1 MEKDL
6 FSSRINGVAD
16 KVFIERWSP
25 RSFVSDTIPELDL
38 KKIIDAARWS
48 PSTINEQP
56 WLFFTA
62 SREAS
67 KFQEF
72 IKCLNEGNQVWAKHS
87 SVIGFVI
94 ARRFFKNK
102 PKENSLADFDCGAAW
117 MALTI
122 QARLLGY
129 YTHGMGG
136 INRAEIEEL
145 LNLDVKKQKVMMG
158 FALGKRADASAL
170 PEELRKKENPSS
182 REELGDIW
190 KIM

>member
-16 KVFIERWSP
+16 KVFIELWSP
-25 RSFVSDTIPELDL
+25 RSFVSNTIPELDL

-48 PSTINEQP
+48 PSTVNEQP

-62 SREAS
+62 SREAL

-145 LNLDVKKQKVMMG
+145 LNLDVTTQKVMMG
-158 FALGKRADASAL
+158 FALGKRADASVL

>member
-6 FSSRINGVAD
+6 FTSRMNGVAD

-25 RSFVSDTIPELDL
+25 RSFVPNTIPELDL

-48 PSTINEQP
+48 PSTMNEQP

-62 SREAS
+62 SREAL

-72 IKCLNEGNQVWAKHS
+72 VKCLNEGNQVWAKHS
-87 SVIGFVI
+87 SVIGFII
-94 ARRFFKNK
+94 ARKFFKNK
-102 PKENSLADFDCGAAW
+102 PRENSLAEFDCGAAW

-136 INRAEIEEL
+136 INRAKIEEL
-145 LNLDVKKQKVMMG
+145 FKLDVKKQKVMMG
-158 FALGKRADASAL
+158 FALGKREDASAL
-170 PEELRKKENPSS
+170 PEELRNKEIPSP

>member
-6 FSSRINGVAD
+6 FTSRINGVAD

-25 RSFVSDTIPELDL
+25 RSFIPITIPELDL

-48 PSTINEQP
+48 PSTMNEQP

-62 SREAS
+62 SREAL

-72 IKCLNEGNQVWAKHS
+72 VKCLNEGNQVWAKHS
-87 SVIGFVI
+87 SVIGFII
-94 ARRFFKNK
+94 ARKFFKKK
-102 PKENSLADFDCGAAW
+102 PRENSLAEFDCGAAW

-136 INRAEIEEL
+136 INRAKIEEL
-145 LNLDVKKQKVMMG
+145 FNLDVKKQKVMMG
-158 FALGKRADASAL
+158 FALGKREDASAL
-170 PEELRKKENPSS
+170 PEELRNKEIPSP

>member
-62 SREAS
+62 SRKS
-67 KFQEF
+67 LKFQEF

>member
-72 IKCLNEGNQVWAKHS
+72 VKCLNEGNKVWAKHS

-129 YTHGMGG
+129 YTHGG
-136 INRAEIEEL
+136 
-145 LNLDVKKQKVMMG
+145 
-158 FALGKRADASAL
+158 
-170 PEELRKKENPSS
+170 
-182 REELGDIW
+182 W
-190 KIM
+190 Y

>member
-72 IKCLNEGNQVWAKHS
+72 VKCLNEGNQVWAKH
-87 SVIGFVI
+87 
-94 ARRFFKNK
+94 
-102 PKENSLADFDCGAAW
+102 
-117 MALTI
+117 
-122 QARLLGY
+122 
-129 YTHGMGG
+129 
-136 INRAEIEEL
+136 
-145 LNLDVKKQKVMMG
+145 
-158 FALGKRADASAL
+158 
-170 PEELRKKENPSS
+170 
-182 REELGDIW
+182 
-190 KIM
+190 

>member
-6 FSSRINGVAD
+6 FTSRINAVAD

-25 RSFVSDTIPELDL
+25 RSFVPNTISELDL

-48 PSTINEQP
+48 PSTMNEQP

-62 SREAS
+62 SRETS

-72 IKCLNEGNQVWAKHS
+72 VKCLNEGNQVWANHS
-87 SVIGFVI
+87 SVIGFII
-94 ARRFFKNK
+94 ARKFFKKK
-102 PKENSLADFDCGAAW
+102 PRENSLAEFDCGAAW

-136 INRAEIEEL
+136 INRAKIEEL
-145 LNLDVKKQKVMMG
+145 FNLDEKTQKVIMG

-170 PEELRKKENPSS
+170 PEELRNKEIPSP

-190 KIM
+190 KTM

>member
-48 PSTINEQP
+48 PSTMNEQP

-62 SREAS
+62 SREAL

-72 IKCLNEGNQVWAKHS
+72 VKCLNEGNQVWAKHS
-87 SVIGFVI
+87 ALLDLLLRGSFLK
-94 ARRFFKNK
+94 KNQ
-102 PKENSLADFDCGAAW
+102 ERNSLADFDCGAAW

-136 INRAEIEEL
+136 INRAKIEEL

-170 PEELRKKENPSS
+170 PEELRNKEIPSP

-190 KIM
+190 NIM

>member
-170 PEELRKKENPSS
+170 PEMKNF
-182 REELGDIW
+182 
-190 KIM
+190 

>member
-6 FSSRINGVAD
+6 FTSRINRVAD

-25 RSFVSDTIPELDL
+25 RSFVPITIPEFDL

-48 PSTINEQP
+48 PSTMNEQP

-62 SREAS
+62 SREAL

-72 IKCLNEGNQVWAKHS
+72 VKCLNEGNQVWARHS
-87 SVIGFVI
+87 SVIGFII
-94 ARRFFKNK
+94 ARKFFEKK
-102 PKENSLADFDCGAAW
+102 PRENSLAEFDCGAAW

-136 INRAEIEEL
+136 INRAKIEEL
-145 LNLDVKKQKVMMG
+145 FKLDVKKQKVMMG
-158 FALGKRADASAL
+158 FALGKREDASAL
-170 PEELRKKENPSS
+170 PEELRNKEIPSP

>member
-6 FSSRINGVAD
+6 FTSRINGVAD

-25 RSFVSDTIPELDL
+25 RSFIPITIPELDL

-48 PSTINEQP
+48 PSTMNEQP
-56 WLFFTA
+56 WIFFTA

-72 IKCLNEGNQVWAKHS
+72 VKCLNEGNQLWAKHS
-87 SVIGFVI
+87 SVIGFII

-102 PKENSLADFDCGAAW
+102 PRENSLAEFDCGAAW

-122 QARLLGY
+122 QARMLGY

-136 INRAEIEEL
+136 INRLQVEKIL
-145 LNLDVKKQKVMMG
+145 GLDNKRKMVIMG
-158 FALGKRADASAL
+158 FALGKKADASSL
-170 PEELRKKENPSS
+170 PSELQSKENPSS
-182 REELGDIW
+182 REELMDIW
-190 KIM
+190 KTR

>member
-136 INRAEIEEL
+136 INRAKIEEL
-145 LNLDVKKQKVMMG
+145 LNLDVTKQKVMMG

>member
-6 FSSRINGVAD
+6 FTSRINAVAD

-25 RSFVSDTIPELDL
+25 RSFVPNTIPELDL

-48 PSTINEQP
+48 PSTMNEQP

-62 SREAS
+62 SRETS

-72 IKCLNEGNQVWAKHS
+72 VKCLNEGNQVWANQS
-87 SVIGFVI
+87 SLIGFII
-94 ARRFFKNK
+94 ARKFFKNK
-102 PKENSLADFDCGAAW
+102 PRENSLADFDCGAAW

-136 INRAEIEEL
+136 IDRVKIEEL

-170 PEELRKKENPSS
+170 PEELRKKEIPSS
-182 REELGDIW
+182 REELRDIW
-190 KIM
+190 KII

>member
-6 FSSRINGVAD
+6 FTSRINGVAD

-25 RSFVSDTIPELDL
+25 RSFVPDTIPELDL

-48 PSTINEQP
+48 PSTMNEQP

-62 SREAS
+62 SREALQ
-67 KFQEF
+67 FQEF
-72 IKCLNEGNQVWAKHS
+72 VKCLNEGNQVWAKHS
-87 SVIGFVI
+87 SVIGFIV
-94 ARRFFKNK
+94 ARKLFKKK
-102 PKENSLADFDCGAAW
+102 PRENSLAEFDCGAAW
-117 MALTI
+117 MSLTI

-136 INRAEIEEL
+136 INRAKIEEL
-145 LNLDVKKQKVMMG
+145 FNLDVEKQIVIMG

-170 PEELRKKENPSS
+170 PEELGKKEIPSA

-190 KIM
+190 KII

>member
-25 RSFVSDTIPELDL
+25 RSFVPDTIPELDL
-38 KKIIDAARWS
+38 QIIIDAARWS
-48 PSTINEQP
+48 PSTMNEQP

-62 SREAS
+62 SRESS

-72 IKCLNEGNQVWAKHS
+72 VKCLNEGNQLWATHS
-87 SVIGFVI
+87 SVIGFII
-94 ARRFFKNK
+94 ARKFFKHK
-102 PKENSLADFDCGAAW
+102 SRENSLAEFDCGAAW

-122 QARLLGY
+122 QARMLGY

-136 INRAEIEEL
+136 INRAKIDEL
-145 LNLDVKKQKVMMG
+145 LGLDIQKQKTIMG
-158 FALGKRADASAL
+158 FALGKRADISAL
-170 PEELRKKENPSS
+170 PSELQVKENPSP
-182 REELGDIW
+182 REELGSIW
-190 KIM
+190 KKT

>member
-62 SREAS
+62 SREAL

-72 IKCLNEGNQVWAKHS
+72 VKCLNEGNQVWAKHS

-94 ARRFFKNK
+94 ARRFFLKK
-102 PKENSLADFDCGAAW
+102 PRENSLADFDCGAAW

-136 INRAEIEEL
+136 INRAKIGEL
-145 LNLDVKKQKVMMG
+145 LSLDVKKQKVMMG

-170 PEELRKKENPSS
+170 PEELRNKENPSLVKNWEIS
-182 REELGDIW
+182 G
-190 KIM
+190 K